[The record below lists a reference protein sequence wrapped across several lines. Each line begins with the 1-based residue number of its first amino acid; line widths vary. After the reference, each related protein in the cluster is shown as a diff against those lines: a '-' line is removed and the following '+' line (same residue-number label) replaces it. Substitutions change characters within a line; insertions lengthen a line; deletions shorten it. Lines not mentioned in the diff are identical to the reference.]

1 MLGDMKLV
9 RNGTYDSEEHED
21 IVPGSDQMEVVTRHY
36 KESSCAVIV

>member
-9 RNGTYDSEEHED
+9 RNRTYDSEEHED